1 MSNYVRYFSGPVY
14 IPTVSGVTLAF
25 GRSLGTTPKTQAHV
39 ALARWAPPAGENC
52 VRYFSGPVYVPT
64 YCLVTVSGVTLVLG
78 GR

>member
-39 ALARWAPPAGENC
+39 ALARWGTARRRKLCALLFGAG
-52 VRYFSGPVYVPT
+52 VHSY
-64 YCLVTVSGVTLVLG
+64 LLG
-78 GR
+78 QE